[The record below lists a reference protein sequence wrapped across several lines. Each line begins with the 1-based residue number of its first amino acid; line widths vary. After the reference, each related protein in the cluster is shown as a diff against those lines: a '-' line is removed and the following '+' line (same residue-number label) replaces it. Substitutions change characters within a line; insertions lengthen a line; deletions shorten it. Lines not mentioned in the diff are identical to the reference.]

1 MVQTFLSFALVTL
14 SVLASTVLAAPQS
27 QSVGK
32 RSNWKAPTD
41 YAYQGKWQPCNPDT
55 VQVRQ
60 DFDKMAPEDRKAYTD
75 AILCLMDRPSQL
87 DPELYPGAI
96 NRFFDYSAIHINR
109 TKVVHLDGFFLT
121 WHRMFI
127 WLFEQ
132 DLKNTCGYNGTQPYW
147 SWPATASNLSGS
159 AVFDGSEYS
168 MSGDGIYNNTG
179 PVVLSPTFQFPHGS
193 GGGCVY
199 QGPFAYMNYTMASIS
214 VTVILED
221 EPLPSTA
228 YDYVPQ
234 CLTRDLNT
242 YVALTQTNISQWEAA
257 VVAPNATYFS
267 LLLNGVL
274 GATQLG
280 LHSGAH
286 FTVGSPGSS
295 LFVSPQDPIWYQL
308 HTMLDYT
315 YWTWQNKNPNVSHTL
330 SGTETA
336 ANLPPSANVTL
347 ESMEPDWGYLFPSL
361 QIGDLVN
368 TTAGPF
374 CYTYE

>member
-1 MVQTFLSFALVTL
+1 
-14 SVLASTVLAAPQS
+14 
-27 QSVGK
+27 
-32 RSNWKAPTD
+32 
-41 YAYQGKWQPCNPDT
+41 
-55 VQVRQ
+55 
-60 DFDKMAPEDRKAYTD
+60 
-75 AILCLMDRPSQL
+75 
-87 DPELYPGAI
+87 
-96 NRFFDYSAIHINR
+96 
-109 TKVVHLDGFFLT
+109 
-121 WHRMFI
+121 
-127 WLFEQ
+127 
-132 DLKNTCGYNGTQPYW
+132 
-147 SWPATASNLSGS
+147 
-159 AVFDGSEYS
+159 
-168 MSGDGIYNNTG
+168 
-179 PVVLSPTFQFPHGS
+179 
-193 GGGCVY
+193 
-199 QGPFAYMNYTMASIS
+199 MNYTMASIS

-295 LFVSPQDPIWYQL
+295 LFVSPQDPIWYPL